1 MKKYFLHDGEKN
13 IGPFTINELK
23 DKKITKETPIWY
35 EGLEDWTTAGEVE
48 DLNSIFLLNSPTI
61 PPIKKTPPPIK
72 KVDNEEQNQTIFG
85 LKKNLLYPIS
95 GIIILIVISLIFN
108 LVQENKKE
116 KINNQNIITERE
128 NQQYIIQQQEIEAQK
143 KIIAEKERQE
153 AKRIALAKKQK
164 LNEKKIEIE
173 ETIADF
179 SNRLKE
185 EEKNLVKAK
194 AFQLF
199 RTAAERKEDISLA
212 ESNIEHWKGEIQKL
226 QEEIRK
232 INQEIINLDNEKI
245 LP

>member
-13 IGPFTINELK
+13 IGPFTFNELK
-23 DKKITKETPIWY
+23 DKKITKETPIWD

-48 DLNSIFLLNSPTI
+48 NLNSIFLLKPPTI
-61 PPIKKTPPPIK
+61 PQIKKTPPPIK
-72 KVDNEEQNQTIFG
+72 KVDNKEQNQTVFG

-153 AKRIALAKKQK
+153 AKRIALVKKQK

-212 ESNIEHWKGEIQKL
+212 ENNIEHWKGEIQKL